1 MNCGN
6 THEMED
12 VGEERIQE
20 YIWFMFE
27 FLLTLDEESSFGKT
41 GIGSEKNE

>member
-1 MNCGN
+1 VC
-6 THEMED
+6 EDEIESED

-27 FLLTLDEESSFGKT
+27 RRKT
-41 GIGSEKNE
+41 